1 MFHSCD
7 QVMMMFKTEDFSTT
21 KKRKA
26 PRESR
31 LKKCMLGFIL
41 MSWTSN
47 FFCPKQ
53 NLEELWI
60 PISNP
65 MKEPGNPN
73 DCSNNIERRKRDL
86 VFFFKTKRDLDYMGW
101 FRIMASSKK
110 IIESKTKSFWGW
122 PKTSIGDRQK
132 FAGLE
137 KFVDFWWKW
146 TILIVS
152 LLNSFND
159 DVQWLIR
166 CSKRKRCGCVC
177 WIIVFFFLS
186 LFCN

>member
-1 MFHSCD
+1 MWNLD
-7 QVMMMFKTEDFSTT
+7 FKV
-21 KKRKA
+21 KKCCGLDDVSELWSSNADVQNWRIFNHEKKKIA

-53 NLEELWI
+53 NLEELCI
-60 PISNP
+60 PISN
-65 MKEPGNPN
+65 EPGNPN
-73 DCSNNIERRKRDL
+73 DCSNNIERMRDL
-86 VFFFKTKRDLDYMGW
+86 VFFFKTKRDLDYMVW
-101 FRIMASSKK
+101 FRIMTSSKK
-110 IIESKTKSFWGW
+110 IVESKTKSFWGW
-122 PKTSIGDRQK
+122 PKTSIGYSQK

-146 TILIVS
+146 TLLIVS

-166 CSKRKRCGCVC
+166 CSKRMRCVC
-177 WIIVFFFLS
+177 VG
-186 LFCN
+186 